1 MMSDVADLKQRLSA
15 LDAGHSFIVQAPAG
29 SGKTELL
36 IQRYL
41 LLLSRVEAPEEITA
55 ITFTRKAAAE
65 MRKRVIEALYAAR
78 SAEPPAETHRKLTW
92 QLAREARARDAQL
105 GWQIED
111 NAARLRIQTID
122 AFCASLTR
130 QMPMLSRFGAQP
142 ESVEDSSAL
151 YREAARNTL
160 ALLENEGVDGAVAR
174 LLTHL
179 DNNLDMAETLLA
191 AMLRYRDQWL
201 RNLHVASDREA
212 LEAALARVRLAAITR
227 AHELLAHCLLG
238 EDRAGAR
245 RVRELIDLANFAANN
260 IALEVP
266 ESSLCF
272 CAGLKALPGV
282 AHEDFANW
290 LGLIELLLT
299 KEGTWRK
306 ALNRN
311 IGFPPGENKAEKDH
325 SKMMKARMSALLD
338 VLRSDEPLR
347 TALLEVRLL
356 PPSKYSTEQW
366 EALDAIVTLL
376 PRATAELWSVFAA
389 HGQCDFTEIS
399 QAASR
404 ALGDA
409 DAPTDLALALDYRLR
424 HLLIDEFQDTSFSQF
439 ELLEKLTAGWQQGDG
454 RTLFLVGDPMQSI
467 YRFREAEV
475 GLFLKARNEG
485 LGNVALTPLA
495 LAVNFRSQAGIVAW
509 VNDTFGRIMPQEED
523 IASGAVSY
531 ANALAGTLAGALT
544 RNEAA
549 PGAAVTLHPF
559 FDKDNSAEAVRVVD
573 LVRQC
578 RAENAQASI
587 AILVRNRTHLDAIV
601 PQLKIAGLR
610 FRAIDIDGLVN
621 RQCVQDVIA
630 LTRALL
636 HLADRTAWLA
646 LLRAPWCGLTL
657 ADLLAFAEGQAARTV
672 FELMNDAARVASLS
686 QDGQQRLLRVREVM
700 HAALANQRRSTLRSR
715 VEGAWLALGGPAASE
730 DVTDLDEVQR
740 YFDYLQDKEIAGTLP
755 NLSDFEA
762 GLAQLYAAPD
772 AQADE
777 RLQIMTI
784 HKAKG
789 LEFDC
794 VIVPGLGRAP
804 RRNDTRL
811 MVWMERAL
819 AGEQGRELLL
829 APIREAGTERDAIYD
844 YIARLESIKQDH
856 EMVRLLYVAATR
868 ARTRLHLLGG
878 VALQDEDAQP
888 REPKTGSLL
897 APLWPVA
904 REEFARALTGRSV
917 PRPAPP
923 LSTPSAPALIKR
935 LTSDWV
941 APAPPQAVAFTC
953 SNEATSEPYTEE
965 VEFSW
970 ASETAK
976 HSGSVVHRYLQA
988 MTQEGLAQWDE
999 KRIAGL
1005 ATVISHEL
1013 AQRGVP
1019 QVEVAQAQARVQDAL
1034 CATLGDERGR
1044 WTLSAHAHAHS
1055 ELRLTG
1061 IVDGTL
1067 VNVAID
1073 RTFIDE
1079 QGTRWII
1086 DFKTGTHLGG
1096 EVAHFLD
1103 NEQLRYQAQLE
1114 RYAALMQRL
1123 DHSSALPIKLGLY
1136 FPLLGGWREWNFS
1149 TPLPRLRGE
1158 GGVEG

>member
-1 MMSDVADLKQRLSA
+1 MRDAADLKQRLRA
-15 LDAGHSFIVQAPAG
+15 LDAEHSFIVQAPAG

-65 MRKRVIEALYAAR
+65 MRKRVIEALHAAR
-78 SAEPPAETHRKLTW
+78 GALPPLEAHRKLTW
-92 QLAREARARDAQL
+92 QLARAVRASDAQH

-142 ESVEDSSAL
+142 ESVEDASAL

-160 ALLENEGVDGAVAR
+160 ALLEGEGVDGGVENEVANEAASAVAR

-201 RNLHVASDREA
+201 RNLHGASDREA
-212 LEAALARVRLAAITR
+212 LEAVLAQVRLSAMTR
-227 AHELLAHCLLG
+227 TRELLAHCLLG
-238 EDRAGAR
+238 EDGSGTR
-245 RVRELIDLANFAANN
+245 RVRELIDLANFAADN
-260 IALEVP
+260 IAIEVP

-282 AHEDFANW
+282 AHEDYANW

-299 KEGTWRK
+299 NIEGTWRK
-306 ALNRN
+306 ALNKN
-311 IGFPPGENKAEKDH
+311 IGFPPGETKAEKDH
-325 SKMMKARMSALLD
+325 SKLMKARMSALLD
-338 VLRSDEPLR
+338 VLRNDEPLR
-347 TALLEVRLL
+347 AALLEVRVL
-356 PPSKYSTEQW
+356 PPAKYSTEQW

-404 ALGDA
+404 ALGEA

-495 LAVNFRSQAGIVAW
+495 LTVNFRSQAGIVAW
-509 VNDTFGRIMPQEED
+509 VNDTFRRIMPQEED
-523 IASGAVSY
+523 ISSGAVSY
-531 ANALAGTLAGALT
+531 VDALAEH
-544 RNEAA
+544 EAA

-559 FDKDNSAEAVRVVD
+559 FGSDNSAEAARVLD

-578 RAENAQASI
+578 RVENAQASI
-587 AILVRNRTHLDAIV
+587 AILVRNRTHLNAIV
-601 PQLKIAGLR
+601 PQLKAAGLR
-610 FRAIDIDGLVN
+610 FRAIDIDGLAD
-621 RQCVQDVIA
+621 RQCVQDVLA

-646 LLRAPWCGLTL
+646 LLRAPCCGLTL
-657 ADLLAFAEGQAARTV
+657 ADLMALAEGQAEHTIY
-672 FELMNDAARVASLS
+672 ELMNDAARVASLS
-686 QDGQQRLLRVREVM
+686 RDGQQRLLRVREVM
-700 HAALANQRRSTLRSR
+700 QAALENQRRDTLRSR
-715 VEGAWLALGGPAASE
+715 VEGAWLALGGAAGAE
-730 DVTDLDEVQR
+730 DVTELDEVQR
-740 YFDYLQDKEIAGTLP
+740 YLDYLQDKEISGTLTS
-755 NLSDFEA
+755 LSDFEA

-772 AQADE
+772 AHADE
-777 RLQIMTI
+777 HLQIMTI

-804 RRNDTRL
+804 RRDDTRL
-811 MVWMERAL
+811 MVWMERTR

-844 YIARLESIKQDH
+844 YIARLEGIKQDH

-868 ARTRLHLLGG
+868 ARTRLHLLGS
-878 VALQDEDAQP
+878 VALREEDAQL

-897 APLWPVA
+897 APLWSVA
-904 REEFARALTGRSV
+904 REEFVGALAV
-917 PRPAPP
+917 RPIQQAEQPLPTSPP
-923 LSTPSAPALIKR
+923 PSFIRRLS
-935 LTSDWV
+935 SDWV
-941 APAPPQAVAFTC
+941 APAPPQAVKFACT
-953 SNEATSEPYTEE
+953 NEVASEVHAEE

-976 HSGSVVHRYLQA
+976 HSGSVVHRFLQA
-988 MTQEGLAQWDE
+988 IAEEGLAQWDE
-999 KRIAGL
+999 KRVAGL
-1005 ATVISHEL
+1005 ATVISQKL

-1019 QVEVAQAQARVQDAL
+1019 QTEVAQAQARVQDAL
-1034 CATLGDERGR
+1034 RATLADERGR
-1044 WTLSAHAHAHS
+1044 WTLGAHASAHS
-1055 ELRLTG
+1055 EWRLTG
-1061 IVDGTL
+1061 SIDGVL

-1073 RTFIDE
+1073 RTFVDE

-1096 EVAHFLD
+1096 NVENFLD
-1103 NEQLRYQAQLE
+1103 NEQLRYRAQLE

-1123 DHSSALPIKLGLY
+1123 DQSSAQPIKLGLY
-1136 FPLLGGWREWNFS
+1136 FPLLSGWREWDFPVSQIVSFN
-1149 TPLPRLRGE
+1149 
-1158 GGVEG
+1158 